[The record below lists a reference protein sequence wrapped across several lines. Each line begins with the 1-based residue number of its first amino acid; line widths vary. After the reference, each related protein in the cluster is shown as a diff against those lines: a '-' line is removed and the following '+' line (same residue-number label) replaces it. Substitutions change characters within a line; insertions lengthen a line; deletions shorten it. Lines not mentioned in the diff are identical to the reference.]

1 MRRPQRVVHEVL
13 QLKELPVPLAERAV
27 PLPHREVQVELRRR
41 ELLDEPMKKEA
52 EP

>member
-1 MRRPQRVVHEVL
+1 M
-13 QLKELPVPLAERAV
+13 AEQAL
-27 PLPHREVQVELRRR
+27 PLPHRKVQVELRRR